1 MKKWIEIMATL
12 IVSFVLAGSVGG
24 CGQAAPDQG
33 EVDTSKQDEVDEDG
47 EGDANAEADSDK
59 GGGGKKGGD
68 DPDDGEGGGEGDG
81 EN

>member
-12 IVSFVLAGSVGG
+12 IVAFVLAGSVVG

-33 EVDTSKQDEVDEDG
+33 AVDTSKQDEVDEDG

-68 DPDDGEGGGEGDG
+68 DPDDGEGGGD